1 MRSRPTPRVLVAIAV
16 SGLLLGAAGCTS
28 SGPDTSRPT
37 LAKATAGTVTVADAS
52 DAAARSVRVSKALF
66 ASAPGAIVATA
77 GDADAISDA
86 AKAAASAH
94 VPVLL
99 TAKKEQDTKGGAA
112 VARELDRLG
121 ADWYQ
126 AEGDVSL
133 DTDVDERKAPE
144 GGDAPESTRA
154 SRQATVVVADASA
167 DAAAVATAKAA
178 GARVVTMPRGVT
190 DPAAAPDV
198 VTALHERAK
207 HPTVLVGAAFDAL
220 QDPEWTVR
228 AAEGG
233 FQLRNGGQRPFDGHR
248 YVALYGAPGAPALGV
263 LGEQGPEAT
272 VRRAEQ
278 VAKPYRAESDELV
291 TPAMEVIATVAAG
304 DAGADGDY
312 STELPVSTLEPYV
325 DAAHDADMPV
335 IIDLQPGRS
344 DFLSQAKKYESLLK
358 KPGVWLALDPE
369 WRLTKD
375 QVPLA
380 ADRERV
386 GVRGERGVL
395 VAGCARARR
404 GAAAEGPGAA
414 PVPAV
419 DDPGPFRAGDPPGAR
434 HARARRRAGLAAG
447 QAGDVE
453 GAAPG
458 RARGAALGLEEL
470 LRRGHAHADAVA
482 DHAGRAADAVV
493 GHLPVAARLSALSTD
508 GRRCLRFVG
517 CS

>member
-1 MRSRPTPRVLVAIAV
+1 MRSRSTPRFLLAIAV

-37 LAKATAGTVTVADAS
+37 LAKASADTVTVADAG

-66 ASAPGAIVATA
+66 ASAPGAVVARA
-77 GDADAISDA
+77 GDADGIRGA

-99 TAKKEQDTKGGAA
+99 TAKDDKNTSTA

-133 DTDVDERKAPE
+133 DTDVEQRQAPD

-178 GARVVTMPRGVT
+178 GARVVTMPKGVT

-198 VTALHERAK
+198 VTALHERRD

-220 QDPEWTVR
+220 PDPEWTVR

-263 LGEQGPEAT
+263 LGEQGPKET
-272 VRRAEQ
+272 VQRAEQ

-375 QVPLA
+375 QVPLEQIGSVSA
-380 ADRERV
+380 SEV
-386 GVRGERGVL
+386 NEV
-395 VAGCARARR
+395 CSW
-404 GAAAEGPGAA
+404 
-414 PVPAV
+414 
-419 DDPGPFRAGDPPGAR
+419 
-434 HARARRRAGLAAG
+434 LAAL
-447 QAGDVE
+447 VKKE
-453 GAAPG
+453 GLPPK
-458 RARGAALGLEEL
+458 ALVL
-470 LRRGHAHADAVA
+470 HQF
-482 DHAGRAADAVV
+482 
-493 GHLPVAARLSALSTD
+493 RLSMIQDRSALKTHPELDMLVHVD
-508 GRRCLRFVG
+508 GQGSQPDKQATWKALHQGAPEGLHWGWKNFYDEDTPMLTPAQTMQDVQPTP
-517 CS
+517 SLVTYQ

>member
-1 MRSRPTPRVLVAIAV
+1 MRSRSTPRFLVAIAV

-37 LAKATAGTVTVADAS
+37 LAKASADTVTVADAS

-66 ASAPGAIVATA
+66 ASAPGAVVARA
-77 GDADAISDA
+77 GDADGIRGA

-99 TAKKEQDTKGGAA
+99 TAKNKSAA

-126 AEGDVSL
+126 AEGDVSV
-133 DTDVDERKAPE
+133 DTDAEQRQAPD

-178 GARVVTMPRGVT
+178 GARVVTMPKGVA

-198 VTALHERAK
+198 VTALHERSK
-207 HPTVLVGAAFDAL
+207 HPTVLVGAAFEALPDA
-220 QDPEWTVR
+220 EWTVR

-263 LGEQGPEAT
+263 LGEQGPKET
-272 VRRAEQ
+272 VQRAEQ

-325 DAAHDADMPV
+325 EAAHDADMPV

-375 QVPLA
+375 QVPLKQIGSVSA
-380 ADRERV
+380 SEV
-386 GVRGERGVL
+386 NEVSTWL
-395 VAGCARARR
+395 
-404 GAAAEGPGAA
+404 
-414 PVPAV
+414 
-419 DDPGPFRAGDPPGAR
+419 
-434 HARARRRAGLAAG
+434 AGLVR
-447 QAGDVE
+447 DE
-453 GAAPG
+453 GLPPK
-458 RARGAALGLEEL
+458 ALVL
-470 LRRGHAHADAVA
+470 HQF
-482 DHAGRAADAVV
+482 
-493 GHLPVAARLSALSTD
+493 RLSMIQDRSALQTHPELDMLVHVD
-508 GRRCLRFVG
+508 GQGSQPDKQATWKALHQGAPKGLHWGWKNFYDEDTPMLTPAQTMQQVQPTP
-517 CS
+517 SLVTYQ

>member
-1 MRSRPTPRVLVAIAV
+1 MRSRSTPRLLVAIAV

-37 LAKATAGTVTVADAS
+37 LAKASADTVTVADAS
-52 DAAARSVRVSKALF
+52 EAAARSVRVSKALF
-66 ASAPGAIVATA
+66 ASAPGAVVARA
-77 GDADAISDA
+77 GDTDGIRDA

-99 TAKKEQDTKGGAA
+99 TAKDTSAA

-126 AEGDVSL
+126 AEGDVSV
-133 DTDVDERKAPE
+133 DTDVEQRQAPD

-154 SRQATVVVADASA
+154 SRQATVVVANASA

-178 GARVVTMPRGVT
+178 GARVVTMPKGVT

-207 HPTVLVGAAFDAL
+207 HPTVLVGAAFEAL
-220 QDPEWTVR
+220 PDPEWTVR

-263 LGEQGPEAT
+263 LGEQGPKET
-272 VRRAEQ
+272 VQRAEQ

-312 STELPVSTLEPYV
+312 STELPVSALEPYV
-325 DAAHDADMPV
+325 DAAHEADIPV

-375 QVPLA
+375 QVPLKQIGSVSA
-380 ADRERV
+380 SEV
-386 GVRGERGVL
+386 NEVSSWL
-395 VAGCARARR
+395 
-404 GAAAEGPGAA
+404 
-414 PVPAV
+414 
-419 DDPGPFRAGDPPGAR
+419 
-434 HARARRRAGLAAG
+434 AGLVR
-447 QAGDVE
+447 DE
-453 GAAPG
+453 GLPPK
-458 RARGAALGLEEL
+458 ALVL
-470 LRRGHAHADAVA
+470 HQF
-482 DHAGRAADAVV
+482 
-493 GHLPVAARLSALSTD
+493 RLSMIQDRSALQTHPELDMLVHVD
-508 GRRCLRFVG
+508 GQGSQPDKQATWKALHQGAPEGLHWGWKNFYDEDTPMLTPAQTMQQVQPTP
-517 CS
+517 SLVTYQ

>member
-1 MRSRPTPRVLVAIAV
+1 MRSRPTPRLLVAITV

-37 LAKATAGTVTVADAS
+37 LAKASADTVTVAGAA
-52 DAAARSVRVSKALF
+52 DAAARSVRVSTALF
-66 ASAPGAIVATA
+66 ASAPGAVVARS
-77 GDADAISDA
+77 GDADGISA
-86 AKAAASAH
+86 ASEAAASAH

-99 TAKKEQDTKGGAA
+99 TAKGAEGGAA

-126 AEGDVSL
+126 AVGDVSV
-133 DTDVDERKAPE
+133 DTDVEQRQAPD
-144 GGDAPESTRA
+144 GGEAPESSRA
-154 SRQATVVVADASA
+154 SRQATVVVADARA

-178 GARVVTMPRGVT
+178 GARVVTMPKGVI

-198 VTALHERAK
+198 VTALHDRRG

-220 QDPEWTVR
+220 SDPEWTVR

-248 YVALYGAPGAPALGV
+248 YVALYGAPGTPALGV
-263 LGEQGPEAT
+263 LGEQGPEAS
-272 VRRAEQ
+272 VQRAEQ

-325 DAAHDADMPV
+325 EAAHDADMPV

-369 WRLTKD
+369 WRLTED
-375 QVPLA
+375 QVPLEQIGSVSA
-380 ADRERV
+380 AEVNEVSSWLASLVREEGLPPKALVLHQFRLSMIQDRDALESHP
-386 GVRGERGVL
+386 ELDVL
-395 VAGCARARR
+395 VHVDGQ
-404 GAAAEGPGAA
+404 GAQPDKQATWNALHQGAPEGLHWGWKNFYDEDTPMLT
-414 PVPAV
+414 PSQTMSEVTPTPALV
-419 DDPGPFRAGDPPGAR
+419 TY
-434 HARARRRAGLAAG
+434 
-447 QAGDVE
+447 Q
-453 GAAPG
+453 
-458 RARGAALGLEEL
+458 
-470 LRRGHAHADAVA
+470 
-482 DHAGRAADAVV
+482 
-493 GHLPVAARLSALSTD
+493 
-508 GRRCLRFVG
+508 
-517 CS
+517 

>member
-1 MRSRPTPRVLVAIAV
+1 MRSRSTPRVLVAIAV

-86 AKAAASAH
+86 ARAAASAH

-99 TAKKEQDTKGGAA
+99 TAKIEQDAKGGAA
-112 VARELDRLG
+112 VAREIDRLG

-126 AEGDVSL
+126 AEGDVSV
-133 DTDVDERKAPE
+133 DTDVEQRKAPE

-154 SRQATVVVADASA
+154 SRQATVVVADARA

-178 GARVVTMPRGVT
+178 GARVVTMPKGVS

-228 AAEGG
+228 AAESG
-233 FQLRNGGQRPFDGHR
+233 FQLRNGGQRPFDAHR

-375 QVPLA
+375 QVPLKQIGSVSA
-380 ADRERV
+380 SEV
-386 GVRGERGVL
+386 NEVSSW
-395 VAGCARARR
+395 
-404 GAAAEGPGAA
+404 
-414 PVPAV
+414 
-419 DDPGPFRAGDPPGAR
+419 
-434 HARARRRAGLAAG
+434 LAALVR
-447 QAGDVE
+447 DE
-453 GAAPG
+453 GLPPK
-458 RARGAALGLEEL
+458 ALVL
-470 LRRGHAHADAVA
+470 HQF
-482 DHAGRAADAVV
+482 
-493 GHLPVAARLSALSTD
+493 RLSMIQDRSALETHPELDMLVHVDGQGSQPDKQATWKALHQGAPEGLHWGWKNFTD
-508 GRRCLRFVG
+508 EDTPMLTPSQTMSAVTPTP
-517 CS
+517 SLVTYQ

>member
-1 MRSRPTPRVLVAIAV
+1 MRSRSTPRLLVAIAV

-37 LAKATAGTVTVADAS
+37 LAKASADTVTVADAS

-66 ASAPGAIVATA
+66 ASAPGAVVARA
-77 GDADAISDA
+77 GDTDGIRDA

-94 VPVLL
+94 VPVLV
-99 TAKKEQDTKGGAA
+99 TAKDTSAA

-126 AEGDVSL
+126 AEGDVSV
-133 DTDVDERKAPE
+133 DTDVEQRQAPD

-178 GARVVTMPRGVT
+178 GARVVTMPEGVT

-198 VTALHERAK
+198 VTALHERTK
-207 HPTVLVGAAFDAL
+207 HPTVLVGAAFEAL
-220 QDPEWTVR
+220 PDPEWTVR

-263 LGEQGPEAT
+263 LGEQGPKET
-272 VRRAEQ
+272 VQRAEQ

-325 DAAHDADMPV
+325 DAAHEADMPV

-375 QVPLA
+375 QVPLKQIGSVSA
-380 ADRERV
+380 SEV
-386 GVRGERGVL
+386 NEVSSW
-395 VAGCARARR
+395 
-404 GAAAEGPGAA
+404 
-414 PVPAV
+414 
-419 DDPGPFRAGDPPGAR
+419 
-434 HARARRRAGLAAG
+434 LAAL
-447 QAGDVE
+447 VKEE
-453 GAAPG
+453 GLPPK
-458 RARGAALGLEEL
+458 ALVL
-470 LRRGHAHADAVA
+470 HQF
-482 DHAGRAADAVV
+482 
-493 GHLPVAARLSALSTD
+493 RLSMIQDRSALQTHPELDMLVHVDGQGSQPDKQATWKALHQGAPEGLHWGWKNFTD
-508 GRRCLRFVG
+508 EDTPMLTPAQTMQDVQPTP
-517 CS
+517 SLVTYQ

>member
-1 MRSRPTPRVLVAIAV
+1 MRSRSTPRLLVAIAV

-37 LAKATAGTVTVADAS
+37 LAKASADTVTVADAS

-66 ASAPGAIVATA
+66 ASAPGAVVARA
-77 GDADAISDA
+77 GDTDGIRDA

-99 TAKKEQDTKGGAA
+99 TATDKSTA

-126 AEGDVSL
+126 AESDVSL
-133 DTDVDERKAPE
+133 DTDVEQRQAPD

-178 GARVVTMPRGVT
+178 GARVVTMPKGVA

-220 QDPEWTVR
+220 PDPEWTVR

-263 LGEQGPEAT
+263 LGEQGPKET
-272 VRRAEQ
+272 VQRAEQ

-325 DAAHDADMPV
+325 EAAHDADMPV

-375 QVPLA
+375 QVPLKQIGSVSA
-380 ADRERV
+380 SEV
-386 GVRGERGVL
+386 NEVSSWL
-395 VAGCARARR
+395 
-404 GAAAEGPGAA
+404 
-414 PVPAV
+414 
-419 DDPGPFRAGDPPGAR
+419 
-434 HARARRRAGLAAG
+434 AGLVR
-447 QAGDVE
+447 DE
-453 GAAPG
+453 GLPPK
-458 RARGAALGLEEL
+458 ALVL
-470 LRRGHAHADAVA
+470 HQF
-482 DHAGRAADAVV
+482 
-493 GHLPVAARLSALSTD
+493 RLSMIQDRSALQTHPELDMLVHVD
-508 GRRCLRFVG
+508 GQGSQPDKQATWKALHQGAPEGLHWGWKNFYDEDTPMLTPAQTMHDVQPIP
-517 CS
+517 SLVTYQ

>member
-1 MRSRPTPRVLVAIAV
+1 MRSRSTPRLLVAIAV

-37 LAKATAGTVTVADAS
+37 LAKASAHTVTVADAS

-66 ASAPGAIVATA
+66 ASAPGAVVARA
-77 GDADAISDA
+77 GDTDGIRDA

-99 TAKKEQDTKGGAA
+99 TAKDTSTA

-126 AEGDVSL
+126 AEGDVSV
-133 DTDVDERKAPE
+133 DTDVEQRQAPD

-154 SRQATVVVADASA
+154 SRQATVVVDASA

-178 GARVVTMPRGVT
+178 GARVVTMPEGVT

-207 HPTVLVGAAFDAL
+207 HPTVLVGATFDAL
-220 QDPEWTVR
+220 PDPEWTVR

-263 LGEQGPEAT
+263 LGEQGPKET
-272 VRRAEQ
+272 VQRAEQ

-325 DAAHDADMPV
+325 EAAHDADMPV

-375 QVPLA
+375 QVPLEQIGSVSA
-380 ADRERV
+380 SEV
-386 GVRGERGVL
+386 NEVSSW
-395 VAGCARARR
+395 
-404 GAAAEGPGAA
+404 
-414 PVPAV
+414 
-419 DDPGPFRAGDPPGAR
+419 
-434 HARARRRAGLAAG
+434 LAALVR
-447 QAGDVE
+447 DE
-453 GAAPG
+453 GLPPK
-458 RARGAALGLEEL
+458 ALVL
-470 LRRGHAHADAVA
+470 HQF
-482 DHAGRAADAVV
+482 
-493 GHLPVAARLSALSTD
+493 RLSMIQDRSALQTHPELDMLVHVD
-508 GRRCLRFVG
+508 GQGSQPDKQATWKALHQGAPEGLHWGWKNFYDEDTPMLTPAQTMQQVQPTP
-517 CS
+517 SLVTYQ

>member
-1 MRSRPTPRVLVAIAV
+1 MRSRSTPRVLVAIAV

-52 DAAARSVRVSKALF
+52 DAAARSVRVSTALF

-99 TAKKEQDTKGGAA
+99 TAKDEQDTKGGAA

-126 AEGDVSL
+126 AEGDVSV
-133 DTDVDERKAPE
+133 DTDVEQRKAPE

-178 GARVVTMPRGVT
+178 GAEVVTMPEGVT

-198 VTALHERAK
+198 VTALHERRQ
-207 HPTVLVGAAFDAL
+207 HQTVLVGAAFDAL

-272 VRRAEQ
+272 VQRAEQ

-344 DFLSQAKKYESLLK
+344 DFLSQAKQYESLLK

-375 QVPLA
+375 QVPLEQIGSVSA
-380 ADRERV
+380 SEVNEVSSWLASLVKDEGLPPKALVLHQFRLSMIQDRDALKTHPELDM
-386 GVRGERGVL
+386 L
-395 VAGCARARR
+395 VH
-404 GAAAEGPGAA
+404 
-414 PVPAV
+414 V
-419 DDPGPFRAGDPPGAR
+419 D
-434 HARARRRAGLAAG
+434 G
-447 QAGDVE
+447 QGSQPDKQATWKALHE
-453 GAAPG
+453 GAPEGLHWGWKNFYDEDTPMLTPG
-458 RARGAALGLEEL
+458 QTM
-470 LRRGHAHADAVA
+470 ADV
-482 DHAGRAADAVV
+482 HPTPSLV
-493 GHLPVAARLSALSTD
+493 TYQ
-508 GRRCLRFVG
+508 
-517 CS
+517 

>member
-1 MRSRPTPRVLVAIAV
+1 MRSRSTPRFLFAIAV

-37 LAKATAGTVTVADAS
+37 LAKASADTVSVADAA

-66 ASAPGAIVATA
+66 ASAPGAVVARA
-77 GDADAISDA
+77 GDTDGIRDA

-99 TAKKEQDTKGGAA
+99 TAKNKSAA

-126 AEGDVSL
+126 AEGDVSV
-133 DTDVDERKAPE
+133 DTDVEQRQAPD

-178 GARVVTMPRGVT
+178 GARVVTMPEGVT

-207 HPTVLVGAAFDAL
+207 HPTVLVGAAFEAL
-220 QDPEWTVR
+220 PDPEWTVR

-263 LGEQGPEAT
+263 LGEQGPKET
-272 VRRAEQ
+272 VQRAEQ

-375 QVPLA
+375 QVPLKQIGSVSA
-380 ADRERV
+380 SEV
-386 GVRGERGVL
+386 NEVSSW
-395 VAGCARARR
+395 
-404 GAAAEGPGAA
+404 
-414 PVPAV
+414 
-419 DDPGPFRAGDPPGAR
+419 
-434 HARARRRAGLAAG
+434 LAAL
-447 QAGDVE
+447 VKEE
-453 GAAPG
+453 GLPPK
-458 RARGAALGLEEL
+458 ALVL
-470 LRRGHAHADAVA
+470 HQF
-482 DHAGRAADAVV
+482 
-493 GHLPVAARLSALSTD
+493 RLSMIQDRSALQTHPELYMLVHVD
-508 GRRCLRFVG
+508 GQGSQPDKQATWKALHQGAPKGLHWGWKNFYDEDTPMLTPAQTMQQVQPTP
-517 CS
+517 SLVTYQ

>member
-1 MRSRPTPRVLVAIAV
+1 MRSRSTPRFLFAIAV
-16 SGLLLGAAGCTS
+16 SGLLLGSAGCTS

-37 LAKATAGTVTVADAS
+37 LAKASADTVTVADAA

-66 ASAPGAIVATA
+66 ASAPGAVVARA
-77 GDADAISDA
+77 GDTDGIRGA

-99 TAKKEQDTKGGAA
+99 TAKNKSAA

-126 AEGDVSL
+126 AGGDVSV
-133 DTDVDERKAPE
+133 DTDVEQRQAPD

-178 GARVVTMPRGVT
+178 GARVVTMPEGVT

-207 HPTVLVGAAFDAL
+207 HPTVLVGAAFDAVP
-220 QDPEWTVR
+220 DPEWTVR

-263 LGEQGPEAT
+263 LGEQGPKET
-272 VRRAEQ
+272 VQRAEQ

-375 QVPLA
+375 QVPLQQIGSVSA
-380 ADRERV
+380 SEV
-386 GVRGERGVL
+386 NEVSSW
-395 VAGCARARR
+395 
-404 GAAAEGPGAA
+404 
-414 PVPAV
+414 
-419 DDPGPFRAGDPPGAR
+419 
-434 HARARRRAGLAAG
+434 LAALV
-447 QAGDVE
+447 QKE
-453 GAAPG
+453 GLPPK
-458 RARGAALGLEEL
+458 ALVL
-470 LRRGHAHADAVA
+470 HQF
-482 DHAGRAADAVV
+482 
-493 GHLPVAARLSALSTD
+493 RLSMIQDRSALQTHPELDMLVHVD
-508 GRRCLRFVG
+508 GQGSQPDKQATWKALHQGAPEGLHWGWKNFYDEDTPMLTPAQTMRDVQPTPSLVTYQ
-517 CS
+517 

>member
-1 MRSRPTPRVLVAIAV
+1 MRSRSTPRLLVAIAV
-16 SGLLLGAAGCTS
+16 SGLLLGATGCTS

-37 LAKATAGTVTVADAS
+37 LAKASADTVTVADAS

-66 ASAPGAIVATA
+66 ASAPGAVVARA
-77 GDADAISDA
+77 GDTDGIRDA

-99 TAKKEQDTKGGAA
+99 TAKDKSTA

-126 AEGDVSL
+126 AEGDASV
-133 DTDVDERKAPE
+133 DTDVEQRQAPD
-144 GGDAPESTRA
+144 GGDAPEPARA

-178 GARVVTMPRGVT
+178 GARVVTMPKGVT

-207 HPTVLVGAAFDAL
+207 HPTVLVGATFEAL
-220 QDPEWTVR
+220 PDPEWTVR

-263 LGEQGPEAT
+263 LGEQGPKET
-272 VRRAEQ
+272 VQRAEQ

-375 QVPLA
+375 QVPLKQIGSVSA
-380 ADRERV
+380 SEV
-386 GVRGERGVL
+386 NEVSSW
-395 VAGCARARR
+395 
-404 GAAAEGPGAA
+404 
-414 PVPAV
+414 
-419 DDPGPFRAGDPPGAR
+419 
-434 HARARRRAGLAAG
+434 LAAL
-447 QAGDVE
+447 VKKE
-453 GAAPG
+453 GLPPK
-458 RARGAALGLEEL
+458 ALVL
-470 LRRGHAHADAVA
+470 HQF
-482 DHAGRAADAVV
+482 
-493 GHLPVAARLSALSTD
+493 RLSMIQDRSALQTHPELDMLVHVD
-508 GRRCLRFVG
+508 GQGSQPDKQATWKALHQGAPEGLHWGWKNFYDEDTPMLTPAQTMQEVQPTP
-517 CS
+517 SLITYQ

>member
-1 MRSRPTPRVLVAIAV
+1 MRSRSTPRVLVAIAV

-126 AEGDVSL
+126 AEGDVSV
-133 DTDVDERKAPE
+133 DTDVEQRKAPE

-375 QVPLA
+375 QVPLQQIGSVSA
-380 ADRERV
+380 SEV
-386 GVRGERGVL
+386 NEVSSW
-395 VAGCARARR
+395 
-404 GAAAEGPGAA
+404 
-414 PVPAV
+414 
-419 DDPGPFRAGDPPGAR
+419 
-434 HARARRRAGLAAG
+434 LAALVRKEGLPPKALVLHQFRLTMIQDRSTLETHPELDMLVHVDG
-447 QAGDVE
+447 QGSQPDKQATWKALHQGAPEGLHWGWKNFYDEDTPMLTPSQTMQDVQ
-453 GAAPG
+453 PTPS
-458 RARGAALGLEEL
+458 L
-470 LRRGHAHADAVA
+470 V
-482 DHAGRAADAVV
+482 
-493 GHLPVAARLSALSTD
+493 TYQ
-508 GRRCLRFVG
+508 
-517 CS
+517 

>member
-1 MRSRPTPRVLVAIAV
+1 MRSRSTPRVLVAIAV

-99 TAKKEQDTKGGAA
+99 TAKKEQDTRGGAA

-312 STELPVSTLEPYV
+312 STELPVSTLEPYI

-375 QVPLA
+375 QVPLEQIGSVSA
-380 ADRERV
+380 SEV
-386 GVRGERGVL
+386 NEVSSW
-395 VAGCARARR
+395 
-404 GAAAEGPGAA
+404 
-414 PVPAV
+414 
-419 DDPGPFRAGDPPGAR
+419 
-434 HARARRRAGLAAG
+434 LAAL
-447 QAGDVE
+447 VRHE
-453 GAAPG
+453 GLPPK
-458 RARGAALGLEEL
+458 ALVL
-470 LRRGHAHADAVA
+470 HQF
-482 DHAGRAADAVV
+482 
-493 GHLPVAARLSALSTD
+493 RLSMIQDRSTLETHPELDMLVHVDGQGSQPDKQATWKALHQGAPEGLHWGWKNFYDEDTPMLTPSQTMQD
-508 GRRCLRFVG
+508 VQPTPSLVTYQ
-517 CS
+517 

>member
-16 SGLLLGAAGCTS
+16 SGLLFGAAGCTS

-37 LAKATAGTVTVADAS
+37 LVKATAGTVTVADAS

-99 TAKKEQDTKGGAA
+99 TAKKEQDAKGGAA

-126 AEGDVSL
+126 AEGDVSV
-133 DTDVDERKAPE
+133 DTDVEQRKAPE

-167 DAAAVATAKAA
+167 DAAAVATAEAA
-178 GARVVTMPRGVT
+178 GAKVVTMPEGVT

-220 QDPEWTVR
+220 QDAEWTVR

-325 DAAHDADMPV
+325 EAAHDADMPV

-344 DFLSQAKKYESLLK
+344 DFLSQAKQYESLLK

-375 QVPLA
+375 QVPLQQIGSVSA
-380 ADRERV
+380 SEV
-386 GVRGERGVL
+386 NEVSSW
-395 VAGCARARR
+395 
-404 GAAAEGPGAA
+404 
-414 PVPAV
+414 
-419 DDPGPFRAGDPPGAR
+419 
-434 HARARRRAGLAAG
+434 LAAL
-447 QAGDVE
+447 VE
-453 GAAPG
+453 KEGLPPK
-458 RARGAALGLEEL
+458 ALVL
-470 LRRGHAHADAVA
+470 HQF
-482 DHAGRAADAVV
+482 
-493 GHLPVAARLSALSTD
+493 RLSMIQDRDALKTHPELDMLVHVDGQGSQPDKQATWKALHQGAPEGLHWGWKNFTD
-508 GRRCLRFVG
+508 EDTPMLTPSQTMQDVQPTP
-517 CS
+517 SLVTYQ

>member
-1 MRSRPTPRVLVAIAV
+1 MRSRCTPRLLIAIAV

-37 LAKATAGTVTVADAS
+37 LVKASADTVTVADAA

-66 ASAPGAIVATA
+66 ASAPGAVVARA
-77 GDADAISDA
+77 GDTDGIRDA

-99 TAKKEQDTKGGAA
+99 TAKDTSAA

-126 AEGDVSL
+126 AEGDVSV
-133 DTDVDERKAPE
+133 DTDVEQRQAPD

-178 GARVVTMPRGVT
+178 GARVVTMPEGVT

-198 VTALHERAK
+198 VTALHERTK

-220 QDPEWTVR
+220 PDPEWTVR

-263 LGEQGPEAT
+263 LGEQGPKET
-272 VRRAEQ
+272 VQRAEQ

-312 STELPVSTLEPYV
+312 STELPVSALEPYV
-325 DAAHDADMPV
+325 DAAHEADMPV

-375 QVPLA
+375 QVPLKQIGSVSA
-380 ADRERV
+380 SEV
-386 GVRGERGVL
+386 NEVSSW
-395 VAGCARARR
+395 
-404 GAAAEGPGAA
+404 
-414 PVPAV
+414 
-419 DDPGPFRAGDPPGAR
+419 
-434 HARARRRAGLAAG
+434 LAALVR
-447 QAGDVE
+447 DE
-453 GAAPG
+453 GLPPK
-458 RARGAALGLEEL
+458 ALVL
-470 LRRGHAHADAVA
+470 HQF
-482 DHAGRAADAVV
+482 
-493 GHLPVAARLSALSTD
+493 RLSMIQDRSALQTHPELDMLVHVD
-508 GRRCLRFVG
+508 GQGSQPDKQATWKALHQGAPEGLHWGWKNFYDEDTPMLTPAQTMRDVQPTPSLVTYQ
-517 CS
+517 

>member
-1 MRSRPTPRVLVAIAV
+1 MRSRSTPRLLVAIAV

-37 LAKATAGTVTVADAS
+37 LAKASADTVTVADAS
-52 DAAARSVRVSKALF
+52 DADARSVRVSKALF
-66 ASAPGAIVATA
+66 ASAPGAVVARA
-77 GDADAISDA
+77 GDADGIRDA

-99 TAKKEQDTKGGAA
+99 TAKETSAA

-126 AEGDVSL
+126 AEGDVSV
-133 DTDVDERKAPE
+133 DTDVEQRQAPD

-178 GARVVTMPRGVT
+178 GARVVTMPKGVA

-207 HPTVLVGAAFDAL
+207 HPTVLVGVAFEAL
-220 QDPEWTVR
+220 PDPEWTVR

-263 LGEQGPEAT
+263 LGEQGPKET
-272 VRRAEQ
+272 VQRAEQ

-325 DAAHDADMPV
+325 EAAHDADMPV

-375 QVPLA
+375 QVPLEQIGSVSA
-380 ADRERV
+380 SEV
-386 GVRGERGVL
+386 NEVSSW
-395 VAGCARARR
+395 
-404 GAAAEGPGAA
+404 
-414 PVPAV
+414 
-419 DDPGPFRAGDPPGAR
+419 
-434 HARARRRAGLAAG
+434 LAALVR
-447 QAGDVE
+447 DE
-453 GAAPG
+453 GLPPK
-458 RARGAALGLEEL
+458 ALVL
-470 LRRGHAHADAVA
+470 HQF
-482 DHAGRAADAVV
+482 
-493 GHLPVAARLSALSTD
+493 RLSMIQDRSALQTHPELDMLVHVD
-508 GRRCLRFVG
+508 GQGSQPDKQATWKALHQGAPEGLHWGWKNFYDEDTPMLTPAQTMQDVTPTP
-517 CS
+517 SLVTYQ

>member
-1 MRSRPTPRVLVAIAV
+1 MRSRSTPRLLVAIAV

-37 LAKATAGTVTVADAS
+37 LAKASADTVTVADAP

-66 ASAPGAIVATA
+66 ASAPGAVVARA
-77 GDADAISDA
+77 GDTDGIRDAV
-86 AKAAASAH
+86 KAAASAH

-99 TAKKEQDTKGGAA
+99 TAKDTSTA

-126 AEGDVSL
+126 AEGDVSV
-133 DTDVDERKAPE
+133 DTDVEQRQAPD

-178 GARVVTMPRGVT
+178 GARVVTMPKGVA

-207 HPTVLVGAAFDAL
+207 HPTVLVGAAFEAL
-220 QDPEWTVR
+220 PDPEWTVR

-263 LGEQGPEAT
+263 LGEQGPKET
-272 VRRAEQ
+272 VQRAEQ

-325 DAAHDADMPV
+325 EAAHDADMPV

-375 QVPLA
+375 QVPLKQIGSVSA
-380 ADRERV
+380 SEV
-386 GVRGERGVL
+386 NEVSSW
-395 VAGCARARR
+395 
-404 GAAAEGPGAA
+404 
-414 PVPAV
+414 
-419 DDPGPFRAGDPPGAR
+419 
-434 HARARRRAGLAAG
+434 LAALVR
-447 QAGDVE
+447 DE
-453 GAAPG
+453 GLPPK
-458 RARGAALGLEEL
+458 ALVL
-470 LRRGHAHADAVA
+470 HQF
-482 DHAGRAADAVV
+482 
-493 GHLPVAARLSALSTD
+493 RLSMIQDRSALQTHPELDMLVHVD
-508 GRRCLRFVG
+508 GQGSQPDKQATWKALHQGAPEGLHWGWKNFYDEDTPMLTPAQTMQDVTPTP
-517 CS
+517 SLVTYQ

>member
-1 MRSRPTPRVLVAIAV
+1 MRSRSTPRVLVAIAV

-52 DAAARSVRVSKALF
+52 AAAARSVRVSTALF

-99 TAKKEQDTKGGAA
+99 TAKGAKGGAA
-112 VARELDRLG
+112 VAGELDRLG

-126 AEGDVSL
+126 AEGDVSV
-133 DTDVDERKAPE
+133 DTDVEQRKAPE
-144 GGDAPESTRA
+144 DGDAPESTRA

-178 GARVVTMPRGVT
+178 GAKVVTMPKGVT

-198 VTALHERAK
+198 VTALHERK
-207 HPTVLVGAAFDAL
+207 QHQTVLVGAAFDAL

-233 FQLRNGGQRPFDGHR
+233 YQLRNGGQRPFDGHR

-272 VRRAEQ
+272 VQRAEQ

-375 QVPLA
+375 QVPLQQIGRVSA
-380 ADRERV
+380 SEVNEVSSWLASLVKKEGLPPKALVLHQFRLSMIQDRSALKTHPELDM
-386 GVRGERGVL
+386 L
-395 VAGCARARR
+395 VH
-404 GAAAEGPGAA
+404 
-414 PVPAV
+414 V
-419 DDPGPFRAGDPPGAR
+419 D
-434 HARARRRAGLAAG
+434 G
-447 QAGDVE
+447 QGSQPDKQATWKALHE
-453 GAAPG
+453 GAPEGLHWGWKNFYDEDTPMLTPG
-458 RARGAALGLEEL
+458 QTM
-470 LRRGHAHADAVA
+470 ADVQPTPSL
-482 DHAGRAADAVV
+482 V
-493 GHLPVAARLSALSTD
+493 TYQ
-508 GRRCLRFVG
+508 
-517 CS
+517 

>member
-1 MRSRPTPRVLVAIAV
+1 MRSRSTPRFLVAIAV

-37 LAKATAGTVTVADAS
+37 LAKASADTVTVADAA

-66 ASAPGAIVATA
+66 ASAPGAVVARA
-77 GDADAISDA
+77 GDTDGIRDA

-99 TAKKEQDTKGGAA
+99 TAKDKSTA

-126 AEGDVSL
+126 AEGDVSV
-133 DTDVDERKAPE
+133 DTDVEQRQAPD
-144 GGDAPESTRA
+144 GGDAPEPARA

-178 GARVVTMPRGVT
+178 GARVVTMPKGVA

-220 QDPEWTVR
+220 PDPEWTVR

-263 LGEQGPEAT
+263 LGEQGPKET
-272 VRRAEQ
+272 VQRAEQ

-325 DAAHDADMPV
+325 EAAHDADMPV

-375 QVPLA
+375 QVPLKQIGSVSA
-380 ADRERV
+380 SEV
-386 GVRGERGVL
+386 NEVSSWL
-395 VAGCARARR
+395 
-404 GAAAEGPGAA
+404 
-414 PVPAV
+414 
-419 DDPGPFRAGDPPGAR
+419 
-434 HARARRRAGLAAG
+434 AGLVR
-447 QAGDVE
+447 DE
-453 GAAPG
+453 GLPPK
-458 RARGAALGLEEL
+458 ALVL
-470 LRRGHAHADAVA
+470 HQF
-482 DHAGRAADAVV
+482 
-493 GHLPVAARLSALSTD
+493 RLSMIQDRSALQTHPELDMLVHVD
-508 GRRCLRFVG
+508 GQGSQPDKQATWKALHQGAPEGLHWGWKNFYDEDTPMLTPAQTMQQVQPTP
-517 CS
+517 SLITYQ

>member
-1 MRSRPTPRVLVAIAV
+1 MRSRSTPRLLVAIAV

-37 LAKATAGTVTVADAS
+37 LAKASADTVSVADAA

-66 ASAPGAIVATA
+66 ASAPGAVVARA
-77 GDADAISDA
+77 GDTDGIRGA

-99 TAKKEQDTKGGAA
+99 TAKNKSAA

-126 AEGDVSL
+126 AEGDVSV
-133 DTDVDERKAPE
+133 DTDVEQRQAPD

-178 GARVVTMPRGVT
+178 GAKVVTMPEGVT

-198 VTALHERAK
+198 VTALHERAE

-220 QDPEWTVR
+220 PDPEWTVR

-263 LGEQGPEAT
+263 LGEQGPKET
-272 VRRAEQ
+272 VQRAEQ

-344 DFLSQAKKYESLLK
+344 DFLSQAKQYESLLK

-375 QVPLA
+375 QVPLEQIGSVSA
-380 ADRERV
+380 SEVNEVSSWLASLVREE
-386 GVRGERGVL
+386 GLPPKALVL
-395 VAGCARARR
+395 HQFRLSMIQDR
-404 GAAAEGPGAA
+404 GALKTHPELDMLVHVDGQGSQPDKQATWKALHQGAPEGLHWGWKNFYDEDTPMLT
-414 PVPAV
+414 PSQTMSEVSPTPSLV
-419 DDPGPFRAGDPPGAR
+419 TY
-434 HARARRRAGLAAG
+434 
-447 QAGDVE
+447 Q
-453 GAAPG
+453 
-458 RARGAALGLEEL
+458 
-470 LRRGHAHADAVA
+470 
-482 DHAGRAADAVV
+482 
-493 GHLPVAARLSALSTD
+493 
-508 GRRCLRFVG
+508 
-517 CS
+517 

>member
-1 MRSRPTPRVLVAIAV
+1 MRSRSTPRFLFAIAV

-37 LAKATAGTVTVADAS
+37 LAKASADTVSVADAA

-66 ASAPGAIVATA
+66 ASAPGAVVARA
-77 GDADAISDA
+77 GDTDGIRGA

-99 TAKKEQDTKGGAA
+99 TAKNTSTA

-126 AEGDVSL
+126 AEGDVSV
-133 DTDVDERKAPE
+133 DTDVEQRQAPD
-144 GGDAPESTRA
+144 GGDAPEPTRA

-178 GARVVTMPRGVT
+178 GARVVTMPEGVT

-220 QDPEWTVR
+220 PDPEWTVR

-263 LGEQGPEAT
+263 LGEQGPKET
-272 VRRAEQ
+272 VQRAEQ

-375 QVPLA
+375 QVPLKQIGSVSA
-380 ADRERV
+380 SEV
-386 GVRGERGVL
+386 NEVSSW
-395 VAGCARARR
+395 
-404 GAAAEGPGAA
+404 
-414 PVPAV
+414 
-419 DDPGPFRAGDPPGAR
+419 
-434 HARARRRAGLAAG
+434 LAALVR
-447 QAGDVE
+447 DE
-453 GAAPG
+453 GLPPK
-458 RARGAALGLEEL
+458 ALVL
-470 LRRGHAHADAVA
+470 HQF
-482 DHAGRAADAVV
+482 
-493 GHLPVAARLSALSTD
+493 RLSMIQDRSALQTHPELDMLVHVD
-508 GRRCLRFVG
+508 GQGSQPDKQATWKALHQGAPEGLHWGWKNFYDEDTPMLTPAQTMQQVQPTP
-517 CS
+517 SLVTYQ

>member
-1 MRSRPTPRVLVAIAV
+1 MRSRSTPRFLVAIAV

-37 LAKATAGTVTVADAS
+37 LAKASADTVTVADAS

-66 ASAPGAIVATA
+66 ASAPGAVVARA
-77 GDADAISDA
+77 GDTDGIRDA

-99 TAKKEQDTKGGAA
+99 TAKDKSTA

-126 AEGDVSL
+126 AEGDVSV
-133 DTDVDERKAPE
+133 DTDVEQRQAPD

-178 GARVVTMPRGVT
+178 GARVVTMPEGVT

-207 HPTVLVGAAFDAL
+207 HPTVLVGAAFEAL
-220 QDPEWTVR
+220 PDPEWTVR

-263 LGEQGPEAT
+263 LGEQGPKET
-272 VRRAEQ
+272 VQRAEQ

-325 DAAHDADMPV
+325 EAAHDADMPV

-375 QVPLA
+375 QVPLKQIGSVSA
-380 ADRERV
+380 SEV
-386 GVRGERGVL
+386 NEVSSW
-395 VAGCARARR
+395 
-404 GAAAEGPGAA
+404 
-414 PVPAV
+414 
-419 DDPGPFRAGDPPGAR
+419 
-434 HARARRRAGLAAG
+434 LAAL
-447 QAGDVE
+447 VKEE
-453 GAAPG
+453 GLPPK
-458 RARGAALGLEEL
+458 ALVL
-470 LRRGHAHADAVA
+470 HQF
-482 DHAGRAADAVV
+482 
-493 GHLPVAARLSALSTD
+493 RLSMIQDRSALQTHPELDMLVHVD
-508 GRRCLRFVG
+508 GQGSQPDKQATWKALHQGAPEGLHWGWKNFYDEDTPMLTPAQTMRDVRPTPSLVTYQ
-517 CS
+517 

>member
-1 MRSRPTPRVLVAIAV
+1 MRSRSTPRFLVAIAV

-37 LAKATAGTVTVADAS
+37 LAKASADTVTVADAS

-66 ASAPGAIVATA
+66 VSAPGAVVARA
-77 GDADAISDA
+77 GDTDGIRDA

-99 TAKKEQDTKGGAA
+99 TAKNTSAA

-126 AEGDVSL
+126 AEGNVSV
-133 DTDVDERKAPE
+133 DTDVEQRQAPD

-154 SRQATVVVADASA
+154 SRQATVVVADANA

-178 GARVVTMPRGVT
+178 GARVVTIPEGVT

-198 VTALHERAK
+198 VTALHERRT

-220 QDPEWTVR
+220 PDPEWTVR

-263 LGEQGPEAT
+263 LGEQGPKET
-272 VRRAEQ
+272 VQRAEQ

-344 DFLSQAKKYESLLK
+344 DFLSQAKQYESLLK

-369 WRLTKD
+369 WRLMKD
-375 QVPLA
+375 QVPLQQIGSVSA
-380 ADRERV
+380 SEV
-386 GVRGERGVL
+386 NEVSSW
-395 VAGCARARR
+395 
-404 GAAAEGPGAA
+404 
-414 PVPAV
+414 
-419 DDPGPFRAGDPPGAR
+419 
-434 HARARRRAGLAAG
+434 LAALVR
-447 QAGDVE
+447 DE
-453 GAAPG
+453 GLPPKALVLHQF
-458 RARGAALGLEEL
+458 RLSMIQDRAALTTHPELDMLVHVDGQGSQPDKQATWKALHQGAPEGLHWGWKNFNDEDTPML
-470 LRRGHAHADAVA
+470 TPAQTMADVQPTPSL
-482 DHAGRAADAVV
+482 V
-493 GHLPVAARLSALSTD
+493 TYQ
-508 GRRCLRFVG
+508 
-517 CS
+517 